1 MSPRKMETKFF
12 FSYHN
17 NFRKINI
24 LPVFD
29 INLIPIFQRNK
40 LKEDCYT
47 NFFYGLL
54 KHNFY
59 NTISLFK
66 KGYVLLKNFKR
77 NFCSFYE
84 KLENLFWRQV
94 THRIDWNWCDT
105 CKCMILIWYG
115 NYPYCDVFPYKMPLS
130 FLLFIPS
137 QKIRN
142 AFLVKLSKIGKF

>member
-54 KHNFY
+54 KYDFY

-77 NFCSFYE
+77 NFCIF
-84 KLENLFWRQV
+84 FMR
-94 THRIDWNWCDT
+94 NW
-105 CKCMILIWYG
+105 
-115 NYPYCDVFPYKMPLS
+115 
-130 FLLFIPS
+130 
-137 QKIRN
+137 KIC
-142 AFLVKLSKIGKF
+142 FGGK